1 MDKGFY
7 NRALRYMDNI
17 RALEPTLADA
27 RDAECC
33 ILQTDKGT
41 VYGAITSVKISNGH
55 IMTSCPE
62 FGAIMTMVPEGESRV
77 NRMVTI
83 SFARKTVSQPC
94 ESCLQLLVRINQE
107 NLRTQVLDGANHAVP
122 VADLLGLPL
131 PDPTVEATAVNAEQA
146 QMPAQEA
153 VTDEAPAAAASA
165 AEEIPV
171 QNEFA
176 AEAPAAGEI
185 PVQNEFAAE
194 APAAEEIPVQNEFA
208 AEAPAAGEIPVQ
220 NEFAAEAPDAGE
232 IPVQNEFA
240 AEAPETEAAPVM
252 EAEPAPEEKPEPMKP
267 VSSGVMSNEEAQS
280 MMAGFTGD
288 VDADNPMAQFGF
300 EVAELAEQADEE
312 LTENTN
318 PFYDAPINPDSDA
331 ALPPHMRQNT
341 QPRYMSERPQSQNMP
356 SQQSTQYASQ
366 PMPGQQMY
374 ASQARPGQMR
384 HPGGG
389 TFRPGQSVSISQPMA
404 QSQQTNS
411 FQPGMQGTTFRP
423 VQQPQQANSFQPG
436 MQGTTFRPGQQ
447 PQQANTFQPGM
458 QGNTFRPG
466 QQNAPQSQ
474 QMNTFQ
480 PGQQNAPQS
489 QQMNTFQPGQQNA
502 VQSQQMNTFQPGQQ
516 NAPQS
521 QQMNT
526 FQPGQQNAAQSQQM
540 NTFQQGNTFRPGQ
553 QNVSQSQQVSS
564 YQAGA
569 QYASQ
574 RRPGTGTGSRYLG
587 SQYLDGQ
594 SSQYTGQSTVA
605 QSGYGTQTAPKKG
618 VGSAFRQRLS
628 AFMND
633 ENTPANQAAATEA
646 ELKRLAKEKKKAAKI
661 DADFRKQMKKR
672 GF

>member
-131 PDPTVEATAVNAEQA
+131 PDPTVETTAVNAEQA

-165 AEEIPV
+165 AE
-171 QNEFA
+171 
-176 AEAPAAGEI
+176 EI

-220 NEFAAEAPDAGE
+220 NEFAAEAPAAGEVPVQNEFAAEAPAAEE

-389 TFRPGQSVSISQPMA
+389 TFRPGQSISISQPMA

-436 MQGTTFRPGQQ
+436 MQG
-447 PQQANTFQPGM
+447 
-458 QGNTFRPG
+458 NTFRPG

-489 QQMNTFQPGQQNA
+489 QQVNTFQPGQQNAPQFQQMNTFQPGQQNA
-502 VQSQQMNTFQPGQQ
+502 AQSQQMNTFQPGQQ

-526 FQPGQQNAAQSQQM
+526 FQPG
-540 NTFQQGNTFRPGQ
+540 QQGNTFRPGQ

-605 QSGYGTQTAPKKG
+605 QSGYGTQTAPKKV

>member
-502 VQSQQMNTFQPGQQ
+502 
-516 NAPQS
+516 PQS

>member
-131 PDPTVEATAVNAEQA
+131 PDPTVETTAVNAEQA

-165 AEEIPV
+165 AE
-171 QNEFA
+171 
-176 AEAPAAGEI
+176 EI

-220 NEFAAEAPDAGE
+220 NEFAAEAPAAGEVPVQNEFAAEAPAAEE

-300 EVAELAEQADEE
+300 EAAELAEQAEEE

-389 TFRPGQSVSISQPMA
+389 TFRPGQSISISQPMA

-436 MQGTTFRPGQQ
+436 MQG
-447 PQQANTFQPGM
+447 
-458 QGNTFRPG
+458 NTFRPG

-489 QQMNTFQPGQQNA
+489 QQVNTFQPGQQNAPQFQQMNTFQPGQQNA
-502 VQSQQMNTFQPGQQ
+502 AQSQQMNTFQPGQQ

-526 FQPGQQNAAQSQQM
+526 FQPG
-540 NTFQQGNTFRPGQ
+540 QQGNTFRPGQ

-605 QSGYGTQTAPKKG
+605 QSGYGTQTAPKMG
-618 VGSAFRQRLS
+618 GGSAVRQRL
-628 AFMND
+628 
-633 ENTPANQAAATEA
+633 
-646 ELKRLAKEKKKAAKI
+646 
-661 DADFRKQMKKR
+661 
-672 GF
+672 

>member
-131 PDPTVEATAVNAEQA
+131 PDPTVETTAVNAEQA

-165 AEEIPV
+165 AE
-171 QNEFA
+171 
-176 AEAPAAGEI
+176 EI

-220 NEFAAEAPDAGE
+220 NEFAAEAPAAGEVPVQNEFAAEAPAAEE

-389 TFRPGQSVSISQPMA
+389 TFRPGQSISISQPMA

-436 MQGTTFRPGQQ
+436 MQG
-447 PQQANTFQPGM
+447 
-458 QGNTFRPG
+458 NTFRPG

-489 QQMNTFQPGQQNA
+489 QQVNTFQPGQQNA
-502 VQSQQMNTFQPGQQ
+502 PQFQQMNTFQPGQQKAAQSQQMNTFQPGQQ

-526 FQPGQQNAAQSQQM
+526 FQPG
-540 NTFQQGNTFRPGQ
+540 QQGNTFRPGQ

>member
-131 PDPTVEATAVNAEQA
+131 PDPTVETTAVNAEQA

-153 VTDEAPAAAASA
+153 VTDETPAAAASA

-176 AEAPAAGEI
+176 AEAPAAG
-185 PVQNEFAAE
+185 
-194 APAAEEIPVQNEFA
+194 EIPVQNEFA

-423 VQQPQQANSFQPG
+423 VQQPQQ
-436 MQGTTFRPGQQ
+436 T
-447 PQQANTFQPGM
+447 NTFQPGM

-466 QQNAPQSQ
+466 QQPQQ
-474 QMNTFQ
+474 TNTFQ

-489 QQMNTFQPGQQNA
+489 QQMNTFQPG
-502 VQSQQMNTFQPGQQ
+502 
-516 NAPQS
+516 
-521 QQMNT
+521 
-526 FQPGQQNAAQSQQM
+526 
-540 NTFQQGNTFRPGQ
+540 QQGNTFRPGQ

>member
-131 PDPTVEATAVNAEQA
+131 PDPTVETTAVNAEQA

-153 VTDEAPAAAASA
+153 VTDETPAAAASA

-176 AEAPAAGEI
+176 AEAPAAG
-185 PVQNEFAAE
+185 
-194 APAAEEIPVQNEFA
+194 EIPVQNEFA

-423 VQQPQQANSFQPG
+423 VQQPQQTNTFQPG

-447 PQQANTFQPGM
+447 PQQT
-458 QGNTFRPG
+458 
-466 QQNAPQSQ
+466 
-474 QMNTFQ
+474 NTFQ

-489 QQMNTFQPGQQNA
+489 QQMNTFQPG
-502 VQSQQMNTFQPGQQ
+502 
-516 NAPQS
+516 
-521 QQMNT
+521 
-526 FQPGQQNAAQSQQM
+526 
-540 NTFQQGNTFRPGQ
+540 QQGNTFRPGQ

>member
-131 PDPTVEATAVNAEQA
+131 PDPTVETTAVNAEQA

-194 APAAEEIPVQNEFA
+194 APAAGEIPVQNEFAAEAPAAEEIPVQNEFA
-208 AEAPAAGEIPVQ
+208 AEAPAAEEV
-220 NEFAAEAPDAGE
+220 
-232 IPVQNEFA
+232 PVQNEFA

-288 VDADNPMAQFGF
+288 VDADNLMAQFGF

-423 VQQPQQANSFQPG
+423 
-436 MQGTTFRPGQQ
+436 GQQ

-458 QGNTFRPG
+458 QGNIFRPG

-480 PGQQNAPQS
+480 PGQQNAPQP

-502 VQSQQMNTFQPGQQ
+502 PQSHQMNTFQPGQQ

-526 FQPGQQNAAQSQQM
+526 FQP
-540 NTFQQGNTFRPGQ
+540 GNTFRPGQ

>member
-423 VQQPQQANSFQPG
+423 
-436 MQGTTFRPGQQ
+436 GQQ

-480 PGQQNAPQS
+480 PGQQNAP
-489 QQMNTFQPGQQNA
+489 
-502 VQSQQMNTFQPGQQ
+502 QSQQMNTFQPGQQ

>member
-502 VQSQQMNTFQPGQQ
+502 
-516 NAPQS
+516 
-521 QQMNT
+521 
-526 FQPGQQNAAQSQQM
+526 AQSQQM

>member
-131 PDPTVEATAVNAEQA
+131 PDPTVETTAVNAEQA

-153 VTDEAPAAAASA
+153 VTDETPAAAASA

-194 APAAEEIPVQNEFA
+194 APAT
-208 AEAPAAGEIPVQ
+208 GEIPVQ

-423 VQQPQQANSFQPG
+423 VQQPQQ
-436 MQGTTFRPGQQ
+436 T
-447 PQQANTFQPGM
+447 NTFQPGM

-466 QQNAPQSQ
+466 QQPQ

-480 PGQQNAPQS
+480 PG
-489 QQMNTFQPGQQNA
+489 
-502 VQSQQMNTFQPGQQ
+502 
-516 NAPQS
+516 
-521 QQMNT
+521 
-526 FQPGQQNAAQSQQM
+526 
-540 NTFQQGNTFRPGQ
+540 QQGNTFRPGQ

>member
-131 PDPTVEATAVNAEQA
+131 PDPTVETTAVNAEQA

-153 VTDEAPAAAASA
+153 VTDETPAAAASA

-176 AEAPAAGEI
+176 AEAPAAG
-185 PVQNEFAAE
+185 
-194 APAAEEIPVQNEFA
+194 EIPVQNEFA

-423 VQQPQQANSFQPG
+423 VQQPQQ
-436 MQGTTFRPGQQ
+436 T
-447 PQQANTFQPGM
+447 NTFQPGM

-466 QQNAPQSQ
+466 QQPQ

-489 QQMNTFQPGQQNA
+489 QQMNTFQPG
-502 VQSQQMNTFQPGQQ
+502 
-516 NAPQS
+516 
-521 QQMNT
+521 
-526 FQPGQQNAAQSQQM
+526 
-540 NTFQQGNTFRPGQ
+540 QQGNTFRPGQ